1 VSEQEV
7 LAVLIA
13 RARALGI
20 ADDETSMKRMREAA
34 NKAAIE
40 LRSCKRTEVNLPF
53 LGAGPE
59 GPIHL
64 LAQLP
69 APVPTDLAPVGPL
82 LDPRVK
88 LS

>member
-1 VSEQEV
+1 MSEHEV

-13 RARALGI
+13 QARALGI

-40 LRSCKRTEVNLPF
+40 LRSCQTTEVNLPF

-64 LAQLP
+64 LVRLP
-69 APVPTDLAPVGPL
+69 VHGAGPR